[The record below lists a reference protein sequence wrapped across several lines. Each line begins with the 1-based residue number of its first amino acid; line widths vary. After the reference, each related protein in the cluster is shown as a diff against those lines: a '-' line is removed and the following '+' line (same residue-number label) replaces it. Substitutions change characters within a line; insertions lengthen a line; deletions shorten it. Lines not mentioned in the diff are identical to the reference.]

1 MKTIISEKE
10 ESAIALTKIE
20 SFISKNNIAKYLE
33 KSNFKKEKGMTV
45 LEIFT
50 FIFSLVFTGKNL
62 YRTMNGNTKPAIS
75 KDTVYRFLESS
86 SHNWRKFLLLLSSMV
101 ITTKLDHLT
110 SENRRSVLIIDDSKY
125 DRNRSKNVELL
136 AKVYDHVSHK
146 YEKGFR
152 LLTLAWS
159 DGASLIPLCFSLLSS
174 AKKKNILCP
183 INETIDKRS
192 NGSKRRVE
200 ATEKSTSVMF
210 NLLQEAKKYGIKA
223 SYVLF
228 DSWFSF
234 PSVIMRVR
242 REGFHVVAML
252 KSMKTVFYTFNGKL
266 YKLESLYSIAEK
278 NNKTNSDILSSIIVE
293 IGKDEKNVPVLAK
306 IVFVKSRNKKREW
319 LAVISTDLT
328 LTNEEIIALYG
339 KRWDIEV
346 FFKVNKSF
354 LALAKE
360 FQCRSYDSLVAH
372 TAIVFA
378 RYIMLSLEERKNKD
392 SKALGGLFFEC
403 CDEIKDLDFS
413 TAVTMLLT
421 LLKETLRRTGT
432 IAEEVI
438 NSIVSQFI
446 QAISLIFKG
455 KSLFLSCES

>member
-1 MKTIISEKE
+1 MKTIISEKDDN
-10 ESAIALTKIE
+10 AIATTKIKA
-20 SFISKNNIAKYLE
+20 FMSKNNIAKYLE
-33 KSNFKKEKGMTV
+33 KSNFKKEKGTTV

-62 YRTMNGNTKPAIS
+62 YRTMNGNVKPSMS
-75 KDTVYRFLESS
+75 KDAVYRFLESS
-86 SHNWRKFLLLLSSMV
+86 SYNWRKFLLLLSSMV
-101 ITTKLDHLT
+101 IATKLDPLT
-110 SENRRSVLIIDDSKY
+110 SENRKSVLIIDDSKY

-159 DGASLIPLCFSLLSS
+159 DGVSLIPLCFSLLSS

-183 INETIDKRS
+183 MNETIDRRS
-192 NGSKRRVE
+192 NGFKSRAE

-210 NLLQEAKKYGIKA
+210 NLLQEAKKYGVKA
-223 SYVLF
+223 SYILF
-228 DSWFSF
+228 DSWFAF
-234 PSVIMRVR
+234 PSVIMKVR
-242 REGFHVVAML
+242 REGFHVAAML
-252 KSMKTVFYTFNGKL
+252 KAMKTVFYTFNGKL
-266 YKLESLYSIAEK
+266 YKLESLYSIAGK
-278 NNKTNSDILSSIIVE
+278 NSDANSDILSSVVVE
-293 IGKDEKNVPVLAK
+293 IGKDEKNIPILAK
-306 IVFVKSRNKKREW
+306 IVFVKSKNKKREW

-372 TAIVFA
+372 TTIVFA

-403 CDEIKDLDFS
+403 CDEVKDIDFS
-413 TAVTMLLT
+413 TALTMLLT
-421 LLKETLRRTGT
+421 LLKETLRNVGT

-438 NSIVSQFI
+438 NSIVSNFI
-446 QAISLIFKG
+446 QAITLIFKG
-455 KSLFLSCES
+455 RSLFLSCES